1 MVPTILEPGT
11 NHVTRQ
17 GGDER
22 QSVLGIWADTMCVLV
37 LPNSGIQ
44 ESSIVY
50 AFKILFIIVSNI
62 LKNIWC

>member
-1 MVPTILEPGT
+1 MVPAILEPGT
-11 NHVTRQ
+11 GHVTRWR
-17 GGDER
+17 GHDP
-22 QSVLGIWADTMCVLV
+22 QSVLGIWADTLCVLV

-62 LKNIWC
+62 LKNILY